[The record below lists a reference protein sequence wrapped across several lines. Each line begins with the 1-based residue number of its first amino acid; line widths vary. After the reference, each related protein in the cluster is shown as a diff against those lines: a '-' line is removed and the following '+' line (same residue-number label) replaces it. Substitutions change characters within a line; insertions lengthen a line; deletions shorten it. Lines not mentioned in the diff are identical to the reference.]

1 MKKTL
6 NLTWLLAAIVM
17 MSFKS
22 DQIRTEYELIPEK
35 SRLEWKA
42 TKVGGGHEGI
52 VKIKSGN
59 FSTDGTQIVSGD
71 FVVDMSTIE
80 VTDTESKK
88 LERHLRSQDFF
99 YIEKYPEAKLKVTS
113 SEPIDAEH
121 QKLSGVITIV
131 GKSVPIT
138 IEATL
143 LGQTDNYVSYKTTFK
158 IDRTKFGIDY
168 RSSLGDA
175 FIMDDFEI
183 TAKITAQKK

>member
-1 MKKTL
+1 MIV
-6 NLTWLLAAIVM
+6 LLVGFVM
-17 MSFKS
+17 MSFQA
-22 DQIRTEYELIPEK
+22 DQISTDHEVVVEK

-52 VKIKSGN
+52 VQIKSGA
-59 FSTDGTQIVSGD
+59 FHAEGTAITSGS
-71 FVVDMSTIE
+71 FVVDMPTIK
-80 VTDTESKK
+80 VTDTESSK
-88 LERHLRSQDFF
+88 LERHLRSEDFF
-99 YIEKYPEAKLKVTS
+99 NVTKYPEAKLTITA

-121 QKLSGVITIV
+121 QKLTGEIFIV
-131 GKSVPIT
+131 GKSQPIT
-138 IEATL
+138 LTATL
-143 LGQTDNYVSYKTTFK
+143 LGQTDNFVAYKTTFK